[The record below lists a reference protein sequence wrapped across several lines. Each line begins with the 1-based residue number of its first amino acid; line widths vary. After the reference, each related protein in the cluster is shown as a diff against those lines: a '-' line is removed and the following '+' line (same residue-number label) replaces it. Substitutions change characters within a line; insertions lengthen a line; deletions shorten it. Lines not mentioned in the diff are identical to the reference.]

1 MPANR
6 TMAGAHESDCEDS
19 VPMSLSFRDIATAG
33 RDPSALHRALSSPP
47 DSFQF
52 FCAASEMCSA
62 EDVFLGWR
70 LLPLNPR
77 SPLPGTLPLDHRRSG
92 SLDRRHYWPGGLA
105 DKHRKLRRAAS
116 DPPTEAMKPQPR
128 WYLFVLGP
136 MRVPSAMQMED
147 IRTRQRRRRTPSPE
161 DTVGRLSNGRR
172 GPWRLLRSLSCNG
185 AESAAVLPSPVR
197 FTSHLRA

>member
-1 MPANR
+1 
-6 TMAGAHESDCEDS
+6 
-19 VPMSLSFRDIATAG
+19 MSLSFRDIATATAG